1 MKFFFGYIK
10 HVFFCSFKISFYY
23 FKFIGLLFIWFKA
36 LFFSNLLPSFIQI
49 LLSFHFLFNHI
60 WDLYLLL
67 IFYSSILIFLPHFIY
82 KYNIQKNYAVEFE
95 LKVIIIFCFILL
107 FNFEI
112 AFLSISNLICVDMLI
127 INRNRLM
134 NKNDYNFQHS
144 SLTQKALDDLRVF
157 ILNNYDQT
165 ITKFKKKQRYLN
177 IN

>member
-1 MKFFFGYIK
+1 
-10 HVFFCSFKISFYY
+10 
-23 FKFIGLLFIWFKA
+23 
-36 LFFSNLLPSFIQI
+36 
-49 LLSFHFLFNHI
+49 
-60 WDLYLLL
+60 
-67 IFYSSILIFLPHFIY
+67 
-82 KYNIQKNYAVEFE
+82 
-95 LKVIIIFCFILL
+95 
-107 FNFEI
+107 
-112 AFLSISNLICVDMLI
+112 MLI